1 MLHLRKLIQMIER
14 VQKPLL
20 KQKLA
25 DSKLL
30 LLRGPKRTGKQ
41 TLLEEILNETN
52 TSFLAI
58 DCFDKKE
65 RKRLLEDGVLNSYS
79 ESVII
84 LREAQ
89 YLANLRSIIE
99 DVLMGK
105 LKCTLVI
112 CCSYKP
118 LVDDELIEA
127 LKIEGMLFN
136 FFAPSFNE
144 SAQHFGLTTESELME
159 ERLIYG
165 NYPTVLNDLEHAE
178 LTLRE
183 MIQEIVNTQL
193 GAKDRVNKGDKLMRM
208 LQLLAFSVGEPI
220 SYNDIGERCG
230 LDNETVERYIHLFEE
245 AFVLIKLPSF
255 FNDNR
260 YELKKTHC
268 VYFQDN
274 GIRNALISNFNPTFL
289 RNDMND
295 LWRNYMISE
304 RVKWIKMNNLEKQVY
319 FWRTHTKQQMDFI
332 EVGRDIAMAYKSDP
346 KMIGWEKPKSVK
358 IPKSFVQYYPG
369 IKTSVLNKKTYWNFL
384 TRKV

>member
-1 MLHLRKLIQMIER
+1 MIER
-14 VQKPLL
+14 LQKPLL
-20 KQKLA
+20 KEKLSE
-25 DSKLL
+25 SKLL
-30 LLRGPKRTGKQ
+30 LIRGPRRVGKQ
-41 TLLEEILNETN
+41 SLIESILNESN
-52 TSFLAI
+52 TQFSTLN
-58 DCFDKKE
+58 CQDKKE
-65 RKRLLEDGVLNSYS
+65 RKRIESEDALAELTAPV
-79 ESVII
+79 VI

-89 YLANLRSIIE
+89 YLSNLQAILE

-105 LKCTLVI
+105 VNYTLVV

-118 LVDDELIEA
+118 IIDEELIEA

-144 SAQHFGLTTESELME
+144 SATHFGLAKESELLE

-165 NYPTVLNDLEHAE
+165 NYPTVLSNLENAE

-183 MIQEIVNTQL
+183 IIQEIINTQL
-193 GAKDRVNKGDKLMRM
+193 GANDRVNKQDKLMRM
-208 LQLLAFSVGEPI
+208 LQLLAFNVGEPI

-230 LDNETVERYIHLFEE
+230 LDNETVERYIQLFED

-274 GIRNALISNFNPTFL
+274 GIRNVLISNFNLTAL

-304 RVKWIKMNNLEKQVY
+304 RVKWIRMNNMDKEIY
-319 FWRTHTKQQMDFI
+319 FWRTHTRQQMDFI
-332 EVGRDIAMAYKSDP
+332 EVGATQTMAYKCDS
-346 KMIGWEKPKSVK
+346 KLIGWEKRKNVK
-358 IPKSFVQYYPG
+358 IPKSFTEFYPE
-369 IKTSVLNKKTYWNFL
+369 IKTSILNKSTYWNFL